1 VLGAPDALKAL
12 ETGVDGI
19 VLSNHGGR
27 QLDSAVS
34 AMDVLPEVVEQVG
47 GKLCVMLDGGF
58 RRGSEI
64 LKAVALGA
72 DAVLLGRATTYGLS
86 AGGQPGVERAIDILK
101 TEIDRA
107 LGLLGC
113 SDIAGLDHSY
123 LRWLRH
129 EAPLSGVRP
138 ESQTQTQSQTLQA
151 RAAALLA

>member
-1 VLGAPDALKAL
+1 
-12 ETGVDGI
+12 
-19 VLSNHGGR
+19 
-27 QLDSAVS
+27 
-34 AMDVLPEVVEQVG
+34 MDVLPEVVEQVG

-86 AGGQPGVERAIDILK
+86 AGGQPGAERAIEILQ

-113 SDIAGLDHSY
+113 CDIAGLDRSY
-123 LRWLRH
+123 LRWPGQQ
-129 EAPLSGVRP
+129 APLSRVQ
-138 ESQTQTQSQTLQA
+138 SQTQTHTVQA
-151 RAAALLA
+151 RAAALSA